1 MDESPWVQTSI
12 YVDRFPH
19 SIAEAWDPSKTN
31 IKKGDKE
38 QNSISLNVE

>member
-19 SIAEAWDPSKTN
+19 SIAEAWDPSNTN
-31 IKKGDKE
+31 IEKVNIEKYR
-38 QNSISLNVE
+38 L